1 VRRHGLEVGVAKGP
15 EYSNMIV
22 LWWLVV
28 ESSEGDVIVDGG
40 AGVPV
45 KHITCGN

>member
-1 VRRHGLEVGVAKGP
+1 VRRHGLEVGVAKAP
-15 EYSNMIV
+15 KYSKVII
-22 LWWLVV
+22 LWWLAL

-45 KHITCGN
+45 KHIARGG